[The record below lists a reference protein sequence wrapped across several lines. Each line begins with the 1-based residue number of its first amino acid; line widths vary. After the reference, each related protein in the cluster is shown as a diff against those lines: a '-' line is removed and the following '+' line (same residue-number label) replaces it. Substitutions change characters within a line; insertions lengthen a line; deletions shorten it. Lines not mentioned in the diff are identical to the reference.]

1 MLEPFTNYQNDPYL
15 SEPSEEAKNRN
26 SIISTNSKNDFYE
39 LNLYTKIEAL
49 VVNLKSDLQIS
60 LFRQKELENILK
72 FQSSF
77 EQKLELIQKK
87 IDGISSDNCKHYENI
102 EKKFAPFELRLK
114 AIEQKLEKGLEMTGN
129 CDQSELS
136 EKQRILMQKEMM
148 KVENKE
154 MSRVIKRVNEKLET
168 VSAARDK
175 FMKLFYIATKKNTEY
190 DQRIKEILI
199 EKEEEGKK
207 VQELIQENR
216 QFEELINEQ
225 DKEIM
230 GLKEMN
236 ESLKETR
243 GRSLDHGKIR
253 NFSGFLRKSN
263 EQVNEIK
270 SKLETLCFK
279 IVEKVE
285 SLENRSSEEG
295 EKMIFDEMGKDKSI
309 ENFELMRY
317 LKNYSEVIQNQ
328 IDELEGLEKELD
340 QPENFDDLL
349 RRFNERHLSDD
360 RLMTEILTISSDED
374 SN

>member
-175 FMKLFYIATKKNTEY
+175 FMKLFYVATKKNTEY